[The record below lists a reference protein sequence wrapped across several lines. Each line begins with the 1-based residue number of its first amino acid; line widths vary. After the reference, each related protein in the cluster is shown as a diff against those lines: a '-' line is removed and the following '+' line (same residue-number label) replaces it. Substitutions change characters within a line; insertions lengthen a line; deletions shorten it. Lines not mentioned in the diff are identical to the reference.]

1 MSRRRPGGGWADFTA
16 VILAIAGFLNALQ
29 GLSALYKRE
38 IFSEEALVFQNLGV
52 WAAVWIAVGI
62 GQIGTASLL
71 VGREPAGRL
80 LAIIFAAGSI
90 VVSFFTMGAYPV
102 WHLTVIALDVLI
114 IFGLTTHPE
123 AFDESVGDED
133 EPGRDWIHPADR
145 PSVTPPLPR

>member
-1 MSRRRPGGGWADFTA
+1 MSRRRPGGGWADFAA

-29 GLSALYKRE
+29 GLSALFKRE
-38 IFSEEALVFQNLGV
+38 AFAEGGMIHENLAV
-52 WAAVWIAVGI
+52 WAVVWLAVGL

-80 LAIIFAAGSI
+80 LGIVFAAGSI
-90 VVSFFTMGAYPV
+90 VVSFFTMHAYPV

-123 AFDESVGDED
+123 AFEESEGED
-133 EPGRDWIHPADR
+133 EPEADVTAHIER
-145 PSVTPPLPR
+145 PMPQLPH

>member
-1 MSRRRPGGGWADFTA
+1 MSRRKPGGGWADFAA

-38 IFSEEALVFQNLGV
+38 IFAEESLVFQNLGV

-80 LAIIFAAGSI
+80 LALIFSAGSI
-90 VVSFFTMGAYPV
+90 VVSFFTMGAYPF

-114 IFGLTTHPE
+114 IYGLTMHPE
-123 AFDESVGDED
+123 VFEASEGEGED
-133 EPGRDWIHPADR
+133 WMQPAER
-145 PSVTPPLPR
+145 PSTMPPLPR

>member
-1 MSRRRPGGGWADFTA
+1 MSRRRSGGGWADFAA

-38 IFSEEALVFQNLGV
+38 IFAEESLVFQNLGV

-80 LAIIFAAGSI
+80 LALIFSAGSI
-90 VVSFFTMGAYPV
+90 VVSFFTMGAYPF

-114 IFGLTTHPE
+114 IYGLTMHPDVFE
-123 AFDESVGDED
+123 ESEGEED
-133 EPGRDWIHPADR
+133 EPEPDVTAHIER
-145 PSVTPPLPR
+145 PMPTLPH

>member
-16 VILAIAGFLNALQ
+16 VILGIAGFLNALQ
-29 GLSALYKRE
+29 GLSALIKRE
-38 IFSEEALVFQNLGV
+38 AFSESGLILENLGV

-71 VGREPAGRL
+71 IGREPAGRL
-80 LAIIFAAGSI
+80 LAIIFASGSI
-90 VVSFFTMGAYPV
+90 VVSFFTMGAYPF

-114 IFGLTTHPE
+114 IYGLTTHPE
-123 AFDESVGDED
+123 AFEESEGED
-133 EPGRDWIHPADR
+133 DDSGRDWIHPADR